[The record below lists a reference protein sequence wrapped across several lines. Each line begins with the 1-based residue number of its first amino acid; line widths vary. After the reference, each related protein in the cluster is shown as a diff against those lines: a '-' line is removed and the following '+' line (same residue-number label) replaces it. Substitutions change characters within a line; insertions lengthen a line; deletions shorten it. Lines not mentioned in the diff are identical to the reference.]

1 MGLQNAGRR
10 IGDRRNNDIIRKAAW
25 LGVSLDWEETMALEK
40 NAGLSAE
47 KMPKHVAIIMDGNGR
62 WAKKR
67 GLPRKAGHKAG
78 AETLEKI
85 ISAARELGLAHLTVY
100 AFSTENWKRS
110 QEEVDAIMN
119 LLRQYLKNYFK
130 KFIKDDVRM
139 DVIGDISRLDADIQE
154 QILEIERL
162 SKDKTGLFVHIALN
176 YGGRDE
182 LRRAMAKLVQE
193 AVEGRLTAGEITE
206 EKISSFL
213 DTAGTPDPE
222 LVIRTSG
229 EERISN
235 FLLWQSAYS
244 EFYFCDTL
252 WPDFKREELEK
263 AIFSYQ
269 NRERRFGG
277 R

>member
-1 MGLQNAGRR
+1 
-10 IGDRRNNDIIRKAAW
+10 
-25 LGVSLDWEETMALEK
+25 MALEK
-40 NAGLSAE
+40 DAGRFPLSAE
-47 KMPKHVAIIMDGNGR
+47 KMPKHIAIIMDGNGR

-85 ISAARELGLAHLTVY
+85 ISAARELGLEHLTVY

-139 DVIGDISRLDADIQE
+139 NVIGDINRLDADIQK
-154 QILEIERL
+154 QILEIEQL
-162 SKDKTGLFVHIALN
+162 SKEKTGLFVHIALN

-182 LRRAMAKLVQE
+182 LRRAITKMAQE
-193 AVEGRLTAGEITE
+193 AVEGRLLPEEMTE
-206 EKISSFL
+206 ECIAGYL
-213 DTAGTPDPE
+213 DTAGMPDPE

-235 FLLWQSAYS
+235 FLLWQAAYS

-252 WPDFKREELEK
+252 WPDFTKTELEK
-263 AIFSYQ
+263 AVFAYQ

>member
-1 MGLQNAGRR
+1 
-10 IGDRRNNDIIRKAAW
+10 
-25 LGVSLDWEETMALEK
+25 MALEK
-40 NAGLSAE
+40 DAGRFPLSAE
-47 KMPKHVAIIMDGNGR
+47 KMPKHIAIIMDGNGR

-85 ISAARELGLAHLTVY
+85 ISAARELGLEHLTVY

-139 DVIGDISRLDADIQE
+139 DVIGDINRLDADIQK
-154 QILEIERL
+154 QIMEIEQL
-162 SKDKTGLFVHIALN
+162 SKEKTGLFVHIALN
-176 YGGRDE
+176 YGGKDE
-182 LRRAMAKLVQE
+182 LRRAMTKMAQE
-193 AVEGRLTAGEITE
+193 VVEGRLLPEEMTEDCIAGY
-206 EKISSFL
+206 L

-235 FLLWQSAYS
+235 FLLWQAAYS

-252 WPDFKREELEK
+252 WPDFTKTELEK
-263 AIFSYQ
+263 AVFAYQ

>member
-1 MGLQNAGRR
+1 
-10 IGDRRNNDIIRKAAW
+10 
-25 LGVSLDWEETMALEK
+25 MALEK
-40 NAGLSAE
+40 DAGRFPLSAE
-47 KMPKHVAIIMDGNGR
+47 KMPKHIAIIMDGNGR

-85 ISAARELGLAHLTVY
+85 ISAARELGLEHLTVY

-139 DVIGDISRLDADIQE
+139 DVIGDINRLDADIQK
-154 QILEIERL
+154 QIMEIEQL
-162 SKDKTGLFVHIALN
+162 SKEKTGLFVHIALN
-176 YGGRDE
+176 YGGKDE
-182 LRRAMAKLVQE
+182 LRRAMTKMAQE
-193 AVEGRLTAGEITE
+193 AVEGRLLPEEMTEDCIAGY
-206 EKISSFL
+206 L

-235 FLLWQSAYS
+235 FLLWQAAYS

-252 WPDFKREELEK
+252 WPDFTKTELEK
-263 AIFSYQ
+263 AVFAYQ

>member
-1 MGLQNAGRR
+1 
-10 IGDRRNNDIIRKAAW
+10 
-25 LGVSLDWEETMALEK
+25 MAL
-40 NAGLSAE
+40 NGTAGGFPLSAE
-47 KMPKHVAIIMDGNGR
+47 KMPKHIAIIMDGNGR

-78 AETLEKI
+78 AEALEKI
-85 ISAARELGLAHLTVY
+85 ISAARELGLSHLTVY

-130 KFIKDDVRM
+130 KFIKDDVKM
-139 DVIGDISRLDADIQE
+139 NVIGDIRRLDADIQE

-162 SKDKTGLFVHIALN
+162 SENKTGLFVHIALN

-182 LRRAMAKLVQE
+182 LRRAMAKIAAE
-193 AVEGRLTAGEITE
+193 ATEGRLSLEEITE
-206 EKISSFL
+206 DSIGSYL

-252 WPDFKREELEK
+252 WPDFTKADLEK
-263 AIFSYQ
+263 AIYSYQ